1 MCIFPKRSGGGGG
14 GGGLRTRKIPTPAV
28 ERDPIILVCEFQY
41 IRDLLASV
49 YSISRPPETCPDS
62 FNIHTYIIYIN
73 KTDILWINPFAA

>member
-14 GGGLRTRKIPTPAV
+14 LRTRKIVPTEAV

-41 IRDLLASV
+41 IRDLPASV
-49 YSISRPPETCPDS
+49 YCISHPPETCPDS
-62 FNIHTYIIYIN
+62 FNIHTYIIYYIN